1 MLIANI
7 DFLLLNRLGIE
18 LLILM
23 LTKEMLATLWIYWLK
38 TWEGWRNTILTDID
52 VRDTIKNYNFS

>member
-1 MLIANI
+1 MLIAYI

>member
-1 MLIANI
+1 MLIAYI

-52 VRDTIKNYNFS
+52 VRDKIKNYNFS